1 MLTYTTMT
9 KLRLT
14 VSTLLLAM
22 CSFALTLYSSC
33 TGKCEKISCQNG
45 GACKKGA
52 CVCPDGYQGT
62 LCETLADPCASVE
75 CMNGGTCKN
84 GTCDCPPGY
93 EGTKCQTISRLK
105 YIRAWQCSHAYHFY
119 VTSGSSA
126 VQVKIMNFAHIAL
139 TEITAII
146 NGNTITVSS
155 QNAGT
160 SGKIVQGSGI
170 FDPVNNSITW
180 TYTITTQPGQ
190 PQEYTETWHPG

>member
-1 MLTYTTMT
+1 
-9 KLRLT
+9 
-14 VSTLLLAM
+14 
-22 CSFALTLYSSC
+22 
-33 TGKCEKISCQNG
+33 
-45 GACKKGA
+45 
-52 CVCPDGYQGT
+52 
-62 LCETLADPCASVE
+62 
-75 CMNGGTCKN
+75 
-84 GTCDCPPGY
+84 
-93 EGTKCQTISRLK
+93 
-105 YIRAWQCSHAYHFY
+105 
-119 VTSGSSA
+119 
-126 VQVKIMNFAHIAL
+126 MNFAHIAL